1 MKCFQRQSF
10 SFPQDLSNNGKVVSI
25 YKNKYEMTMI
35 VKKIGFVKICF
46 FEEIGPFFK
55 GSCLLS
61 KNNHIPKEKEFQ
73 LPWEAT

>member
-1 MKCFQRQSF
+1 
-10 SFPQDLSNNGKVVSI
+10 
-25 YKNKYEMTMI
+25 MTMI

-55 GSCLLS
+55 GSCLLL